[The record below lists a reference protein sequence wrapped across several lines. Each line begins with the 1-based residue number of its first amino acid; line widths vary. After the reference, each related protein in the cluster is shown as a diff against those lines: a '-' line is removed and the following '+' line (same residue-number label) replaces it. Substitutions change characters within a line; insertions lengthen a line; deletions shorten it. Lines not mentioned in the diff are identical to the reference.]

1 MIDWI
6 HAEEAA
12 GRPPSLEG
20 IAGMAKAILTE
31 QGDVAPLGKSWT
43 QRFFKRHETQIKLK
57 TGRLVDIKRIKAVT
71 EANIAPWFDRLRE
84 IVALYNIRATNLYN
98 MDETGT
104 QEGESSTRKVAGN
117 ASIRGTKVTKPSN
130 TDWVS
135 AIECISAS
143 GRRLQPAIVF
153 KGGHLQSNWAPPKA
167 FLDGIIRPR
176 LLDGPIPISR
186 LIG

>member
-1 MIDWI
+1 M
-6 HAEEAA
+6 
-12 GRPPSLEG
+12 
-20 IAGMAKAILTE
+20 
-31 QGDVAPLGKSWT
+31 
-43 QRFFKRHETQIKLK
+43 
-57 TGRLVDIKRIKAVT
+57 
-71 EANIAPWFDRLRE
+71 
-84 IVALYNIRATNLYN
+84 ALYNIRATNLYN

-153 KGGHLQSNWAPPKA
+153 KGGHLQSNWAPPESFPRWHYKA
-167 FLDGIIRPR
+167 TPSGWTNTDIAFNWIEEVFLPQTKPVSTRDWRLLILDGFSTYIDHFFQLVAFRNKVQLYYLPAYTSYR
-176 LLDGPIPISR
+176 L
-186 LIG
+186 